1 MILGL
6 HSLLFMTKVKA
17 ATAIIAINQAHD
29 SLIRYRSPAK
39 SAGRA
44 VQQLSGDYRQKPK

>member
-6 HSLLFMTKVKA
+6 HSLLFKTKVKA
-17 ATAIIAINQAHD
+17 ATAIIACNQTHD
-29 SLIRYRSPAK
+29 FLIRYRSPTK

-44 VQQLSGDYRQKPK
+44 DYQLSRAQS